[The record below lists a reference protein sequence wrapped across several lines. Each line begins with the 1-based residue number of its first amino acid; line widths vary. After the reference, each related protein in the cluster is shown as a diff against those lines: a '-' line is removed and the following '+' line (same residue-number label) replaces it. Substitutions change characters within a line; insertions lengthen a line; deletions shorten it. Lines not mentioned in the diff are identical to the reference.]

1 MGVPRPIRITEQFAE
16 DTLDR
21 KGRQSVISLS
31 VMGVLLAT
39 MVGCGYSGSTGHQ
52 SRPSLSPPNENM
64 PRTLPNSLS
73 LDPPT
78 DSVWLPDFDLGGIV
92 GRGQD

>member
-1 MGVPRPIRITEQFAE
+1 VGVPRPIRITEQFAE

-64 PRTLPNSLS
+64 PRTLPNSLR
-73 LDPPT
+73 
-78 DSVWLPDFDLGGIV
+78 
-92 GRGQD
+92 GRQTEFVTQRCRGCIPRMTLE